1 MQRRG
6 AGGGPQE
13 GGPGPAAGRPQ
24 PPQRRHALFR
34 PGAGQQAENFDV
46 KVLVLS
52 EKKYIVLPSSFRQNC
67 YINLICTF
75 CVSFHLCV
83 IRVINTFQ

>member
-13 GGPGPAAGRPQ
+13 GGPGSAAGRLQ
-24 PPQRRHALFR
+24 PPQRRHALLC
-34 PGAGQQAENFDV
+34 PGAGQQAEIFDV

-52 EKKYIVLPSSFRQNC
+52 EEKYIVLPASF
-67 YINLICTF
+67 
-75 CVSFHLCV
+75 
-83 IRVINTFQ
+83 